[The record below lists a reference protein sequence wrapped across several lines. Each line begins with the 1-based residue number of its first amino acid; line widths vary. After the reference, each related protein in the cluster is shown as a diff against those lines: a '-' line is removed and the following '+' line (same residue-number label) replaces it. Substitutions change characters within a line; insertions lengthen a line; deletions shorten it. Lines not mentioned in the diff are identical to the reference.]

1 MDGRVLPP
9 ETMKHKDGKTV
20 SLENIPTG
28 QYCSDA
34 IFSLGQF
41 VQPFN
46 IKFKRVFASLLS
58 FGWPVY

>member
-28 QYCSDA
+28 QYYSDT
-34 IFSLGQF
+34 IFSLGQLF
-41 VQPFN
+41 NLSLIN
-46 IKFKRVFASLLS
+46 IKLASIFRIDL
-58 FGWPVY
+58 GQQV